1 MQEHNVKCMFIT
13 SRLVPLSQKSSI
25 LCLELQAAAIAT
37 KLKNAIVNEILLKR
51 GTHFYGQIRK

>member
-1 MQEHNVKCMFIT
+1 MFIT